1 MAQNAHSE
9 ESDVSV
15 HELFRELNQQQRL
28 YNEAAAVAWWPK
40 MQFLVS
46 GEQVDELM
54 AAMYACMQ
62 RNTQEKKYWEKIS
75 QQFGQKAIDTTYTYA
90 S

>member
-1 MAQNAHSE
+1 
-9 ESDVSV
+9 
-15 HELFRELNQQQRL
+15 
-28 YNEAAAVAWWPK
+28 

-62 RNTQEKKYWEKIS
+62 RNTQEKKILREDQPAVRPES
-75 QQFGQKAIDTTYTYA
+75 D
-90 S
+90 